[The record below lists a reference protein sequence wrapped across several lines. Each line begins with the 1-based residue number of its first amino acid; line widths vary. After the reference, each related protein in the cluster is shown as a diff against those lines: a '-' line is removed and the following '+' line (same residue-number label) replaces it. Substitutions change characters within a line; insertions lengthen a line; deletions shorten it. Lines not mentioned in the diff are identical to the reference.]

1 MARVTELK
9 SVVPPPPPLFVIA
22 AMLLLMDD
30 VFKVT
35 ELLFAL
41 MLSTFLLMLTVFA
54 VIDDVF
60 KVTEL
65 LFTLMLRTFLLMLK
79 VLALMLVM
87 LLLMARVTEVRSV
100 DPPPLPLP
108 PDGIATVLEVILD
121 KFVLI
126 AAQFKSIRFEFVLML
141 IMFAPILAIFKL
153 YYALTAVIFDMLAF
167 TL

>member
-1 MARVTELK
+1 
-9 SVVPPPPPLFVIA
+9 
-22 AMLLLMDD
+22 MLLLMDD

-41 MLSTFLLMLTVFA
+41 MLRTFLLMLTVLA
-54 VIDDVF
+54 VIDEVF

-79 VLALMLVM
+79 VLPLMLVM

-100 DPPPLPLP
+100 DPPPLLL

-141 IMFAPILAIFKL
+141 IIFAPILAIFKL
-153 YYALTAVIFDMLAF
+153 CYA
-167 TL
+167 